1 MSETRKNH
9 LTIDGGQVKEATDE
23 HVASYKPIP
32 ESDTGNNGILITEF
46 IKKNYSSYVS
56 YYDNSSIFKYDWVG
70 DWGVRP

>member
-32 ESDTGNNGILITEF
+32 ESDTGNNGILIAEF
-46 IKKNYSSYVS
+46 IKKN
-56 YYDNSSIFKYDWVG
+56 
-70 DWGVRP
+70 